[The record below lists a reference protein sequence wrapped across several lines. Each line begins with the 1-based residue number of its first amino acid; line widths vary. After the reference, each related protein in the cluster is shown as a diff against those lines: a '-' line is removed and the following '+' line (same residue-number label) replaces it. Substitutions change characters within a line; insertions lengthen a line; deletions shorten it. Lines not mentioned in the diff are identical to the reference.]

1 MRLSA
6 RTIIQTLKK
15 NIEVL
20 NNYRVKRIGLF
31 GSYVR
36 GEQAV
41 LSDIDLLV
49 EFDMSA
55 FDENYSGYF
64 DNYLALRATLQ
75 ELLKTQVDL
84 VTSDMISHYIK
95 PLMEHEIRY
104 VKAA

>member
-1 MRLSA
+1 MKLTA
-6 RTIIQTLKK
+6 KTIIRILQK
-15 NIEVL
+15 NIDVL

-36 GEQAV
+36 GEQDV

-49 EFDMSA
+49 EFDLSA

-64 DNYLALRATLQ
+64 DNYLALRSTLQ
-75 ELLKTQVDL
+75 ELLKANVDL
-84 VTSDMISHYIK
+84 VTGDMISHYIK
-95 PLMEHEIRY
+95 PLMEHEIHY